1 MTDYGRVKSIMRPEL
16 VKTTSEMV
24 FVASNITPYT
34 EEIDDRIESGF
45 EYNYK
50 AYTKDEYIQHLT
62 QENTD
67 SIDMLMGCVLEM
79 SEIVYQ

>member
-1 MTDYGRVKSIMRPEL
+1 MKDYGRVKSIMRPNP
-16 VKTTSEMV
+16 VKATSEMV

-67 SIDMLMGCVLEM
+67 NIDMLMGCVLEM

>member
-1 MTDYGRVKSIMRPEL
+1 MTDYGRVKSIMRPEA
-16 VKTTSEMV
+16 VEMTPDMV

-34 EEIDDRIESGF
+34 EEMNDQTESGF

-62 QENTD
+62 QENTNN
-67 SIDMLMGCVLEM
+67 IDMLMGCVLEM

>member
-1 MTDYGRVKSIMRPEL
+1 MKDYGRVKSNTRPSL
-16 VKTTSEMV
+16 VEMTPEMV

-34 EEIDDRIESGF
+34 EEVNDRTDTGF

-62 QENTD
+62 EENTEN
-67 SIDMLMGCVLEM
+67 IDMLMGCVLEM
-79 SEIVYQ
+79 SELVYS